1 MDHLHR
7 RLEALE
13 QQTAHLQQQTHALKV
28 HTHTVERQLRWWRGL
43 ACGLLVLAVLT
54 WALPSGMAREEA
66 SKGGEK
72 GLEQRVA
79 ALEDLLKHFSRKGHE
94 VLITGANLHIVNGLG
109 STDCTDAEG
118 NPIADC
124 PNGLGNLIIGY
135 NEPRASVFGENIRT
149 GSHNVV
155 VGPEHNFSRFGGVV
169 AGELNEISGDFA
181 SVIGGDFN
189 TANNRQSAVI
199 GGSGNAASGL
209 QSVVCGGENN
219 KASGTFAVVCRGRE

>member
-1 MDHLHR
+1 MDQLQI
-7 RLEALE
+7 RLEVLE
-13 QQTAHLQQQTHALKV
+13 QRTQ
-28 HTHTVERQLRWWRGL
+28 TVERQLRWWRGL
-43 ACGLLVLAVLT
+43 ACGLFVLAVLT

-66 SKGGEK
+66 STGGEQ
-72 GLEQRVA
+72 GLAQRVA
-79 ALEDLLKHFSRKGHE
+79 ALEDLLTHVSRKGNE
-94 VLITGANLHIVNGLG
+94 VFLTRANLHIVNGLG
-109 STDCTDAEG
+109 RTECADAEG
-118 NPIADC
+118 NPIPDC
-124 PNGLGNLIIGY
+124 PNGLGNLIVGY
-135 NEPRASVFGENIRT
+135 NEPRDSVFGENIRT

-155 VGPEHNFSRFGGVV
+155 VGPGHNFSRVGGVV

>member
-1 MDHLHR
+1 MDQLQI
-7 RLEALE
+7 RLEVLE
-13 QQTAHLQQQTHALKV
+13 QRTQ
-28 HTHTVERQLRWWRGL
+28 TVERQLRWWRGL
-43 ACGLLVLAVLT
+43 ACGLFVLAVLT
-54 WALPSGMAREEA
+54 WALPSGMAREEV
-66 SKGGEK
+66 STGGEQ
-72 GLEQRVA
+72 GLAQRVA
-79 ALEDLLKHFSRKGHE
+79 ALEDLLTPFSRKGNE
-94 VLITGANLHIVNGLG
+94 VFLTRANLHIVNGLG
-109 STDCTDAEG
+109 RTECADAEG
-118 NPIADC
+118 NPIPDC
-124 PNGLGNLIIGY
+124 PNGLGNLIMGY
-135 NEPRASVFGENIRT
+135 NEPRDSVFGENIRT

-155 VGPEHNFSRFGGVV
+155 VGPGHNFSRVGGVV

>member
-1 MDHLHR
+1 MDRLQI

-13 QQTAHLQQQTHALKV
+13 QRTQTI
-28 HTHTVERQLRWWRGL
+28 ERQLRWWRGL
-43 ACGLLVLAVLT
+43 ACGLFILAVLT

-66 SKGGEK
+66 STGGEQ
-72 GLEQRVA
+72 GLAPRVA
-79 ALEDLLKHFSRKGHE
+79 ALEDLLTPFSRKGHE
-94 VLITGANLHIVNGLG
+94 VFLTRANLHIVNGLG
-109 STDCTDAEG
+109 RTECADAEG
-118 NPIADC
+118 NPIPEC
-124 PNGLGNLIIGY
+124 PNGLGNLIVGY
-135 NEPRASVFGENIRT
+135 NEPRDSVFGENIRT

-155 VGPEHNFSRFGGVV
+155 VGPGHNFSRVGGVV

-189 TANNRQSAVI
+189 TANNRQAAVI

-219 KASGTFAVVCRGRE
+219 NASGTFAVVCRGRE